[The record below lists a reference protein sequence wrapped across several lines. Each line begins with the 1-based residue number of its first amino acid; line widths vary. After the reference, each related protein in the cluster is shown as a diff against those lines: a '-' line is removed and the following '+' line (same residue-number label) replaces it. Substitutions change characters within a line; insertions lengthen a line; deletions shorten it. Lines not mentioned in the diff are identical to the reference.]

1 MWRLCAFSSYRVNTG
16 YYRRIVA
23 ILRRAVVY
31 LCPEISAAARRVFES
46 DACPSVL
53 FPHYAQH
60 YTTYRADTLAHT
72 DGSGGRYQFTRLS
85 DRQTTWSLEL
95 Q

>member
-1 MWRLCAFSSYRVNTG
+1 MRRLCAFSSYRVNTG

-31 LCPEISAAARRVFES
+31 LCREISAAARRVVES
-46 DACPSVL
+46 DACPGVS

-60 YTTYRADTLAHT
+60 CTT
-72 DGSGGRYQFTRLS
+72 
-85 DRQTTWSLEL
+85 
-95 Q
+95 